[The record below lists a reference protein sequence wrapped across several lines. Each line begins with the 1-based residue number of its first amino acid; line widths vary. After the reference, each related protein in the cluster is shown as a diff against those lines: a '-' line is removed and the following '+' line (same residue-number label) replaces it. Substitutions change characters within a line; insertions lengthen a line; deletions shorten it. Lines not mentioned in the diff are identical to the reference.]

1 MSQDN
6 PWSGS
11 VADRRIARGTT
22 AAATSAGFAA
32 ASATTAADP
41 WLATTSA
48 AIALVVDNNA
58 TVPHT
63 ARIRLI
69 ARDGFS
75 QASTSNGVIIR
86 ASSATIVL
94 TSFTVT
100 AGTPLSVLG
109 TNTGIVGARFGEIV
123 VMPDATGLVDL
134 RVLFAAAAAD
144 AVFSIEHR
152 SIIIG
157 GAVAVG

>member
-11 VADRRIARGTT
+11 VADRRIARATTT
-22 AAATSAGFAA
+22 AATAAGIAA

-48 AIALVVDNNA
+48 AIALIVDNNA

-75 QASTSNGVIIR
+75 QPSTNNGVIIR
-86 ASSATIVL
+86 ASSATVVL
-94 TSFTVT
+94 TSFSVT
-100 AGTPLSVLG
+100 SGTPLSVLG
-109 TNTGIVGARFGEIV
+109 TNTGIAGAQFGEIV

-144 AVFSIEHR
+144 AVFSIHHR
-152 SIIIG
+152 GIIIG
-157 GAVAVG
+157 GAVKVG

>member
-11 VADRRIARGTT
+11 VADRRIARATTT
-22 AAATSAGFAA
+22 AATAAGIAA

-48 AIALVVDNNA
+48 AIALIVDNNA

-75 QASTSNGVIIR
+75 QPSTNNGVIIR

-100 AGTPLSVLG
+100 AGTALSVLG
-109 TNTGIVGARFGEIV
+109 TNTGIAGAQFGEIV

-144 AVFSIEHR
+144 AVFSIQHR

-157 GAVAVG
+157 GAVKVG